1 MYSSLLTLCVF
12 GDLFNLQHALSC
24 PKGRLVIT
32 RHNELRNLT
41 AEILGEVCKNV
52 VIEPLLTPLT
62 GEELPK
68 SSNTSN
74 QARADV
80 SARGLW
86 INGQTAFCDVRV
98 FNPLARCHLHHSL
111 PAVHKKN
118 ENEKKREYN
127 QRILQVEHGSFTPLV
142 FSCFGGM
149 SRECRCFFSHTAERL
164 ANRRKEPK
172 SKISAWIKARL
183 NFALIRSML
192 LCLRGTRTPSNVDN
206 ISEIDLYAIVA
217 ESNIERITYRFIQYY
232 IIIINMYGYIFIRS
246 LIRYFLCLYPVIR
259 CYGTYFSCKINCM
272 FYI

>member
-1 MYSSLLTLCVF
+1 MWDAIRIRYNIPLERLPTLCVC
-12 GDLFNLQHALSC
+12 GDSFNLQHALSC
-24 PKGRLVIT
+24 PKGGLVIT

-41 AEILGEVCKNV
+41 AEILGKVCKNV

-68 SSNTSN
+68 SSNMRN
-74 QARADV
+74 QARPNIT
-80 SARGLW
+80 ARGLW
-86 INGQTAFCDVRV
+86 INRQMAFCDVRV

-118 ENEKKREYN
+118 ENEKNREYN
-127 QRILQVEHGSFTPLV
+127 QQILQVEHGSFTPLV

-149 SRECRCFFSHTAERL
+149 NRECSRFSSHTAERL

-206 ISEIDLYAIVA
+206 ISEIDMCTIVA
-217 ESNIERITYRFIQYY
+217 ESNIE
-232 IIIINMYGYIFIRS
+232 
-246 LIRYFLCLYPVIR
+246 
-259 CYGTYFSCKINCM
+259 
-272 FYI
+272 

>member
-1 MYSSLLTLCVF
+1 MRNVFFLEKEIFWDAIHIRYNIPLECLPTLCVC
-12 GDLFNLQHALSC
+12 GNSFNLEHALSC
-24 PKGRLVIT
+24 PKGGLVIT
-32 RHNELRNLT
+32 RNNELRNLT
-41 AEILGEVCKNV
+41 TEITAEVCKNV

-118 ENEKKREYN
+118 ENEKKWEYN
-127 QRILQVEHGSFTPLV
+127 QRILQMEHGSFTPLV
-142 FSCFGGM
+142 FSCFGRM
-149 SRECRCFFSHTAERL
+149 SRECSSIFLHTAERL

-172 SKISAWIKARL
+172 SKTSAWIKARL
-183 NFALIRSML
+183 NFALIQSML
-192 LCLRGTRTPSNVDN
+192 LCL
-206 ISEIDLYAIVA
+206 
-217 ESNIERITYRFIQYY
+217 
-232 IIIINMYGYIFIRS
+232 
-246 LIRYFLCLYPVIR
+246 C
-259 CYGTYFSCKINCM
+259 
-272 FYI
+272 

>member
-1 MYSSLLTLCVF
+1 MYTSLLTLCVC
-12 GDLFNLQHALSC
+12 GDSLNLQHALSC
-24 PKGRLVIT
+24 PEGELVII

-41 AEILGEVCKNV
+41 AELLGEVCKNV

-142 FSCFGGM
+142 FLCFGLM
-149 SRECRCFFSHTAERL
+149 SRGCSRFFSH
-164 ANRRKEPK
+164 RKEPK
-172 SKISAWIKARL
+172 STKKK
-183 NFALIRSML
+183 
-192 LCLRGTRTPSNVDN
+192 RTKK
-206 ISEIDLYAIVA
+206 
-217 ESNIERITYRFIQYY
+217 RT
-232 IIIINMYGYIFIRS
+232 
-246 LIRYFLCLYPVIR
+246 
-259 CYGTYFSCKINCM
+259 
-272 FYI
+272 

>member
-1 MYSSLLTLCVF
+1 MYTSLLTLCVC
-12 GDLFNLQHALSC
+12 GDSFNLQHALSC
-24 PKGRLVIT
+24 PKGGLVIT

-127 QRILQVEHGSFTPLV
+127 QRILQVEHGSFTPLI

-149 SRECRCFFSHTAERL
+149 
-164 ANRRKEPK
+164 NR
-172 SKISAWIKARL
+172 
-183 NFALIRSML
+183 
-192 LCLRGTRTPSNVDN
+192 
-206 ISEIDLYAIVA
+206 
-217 ESNIERITYRFIQYY
+217 
-232 IIIINMYGYIFIRS
+232 
-246 LIRYFLCLYPVIR
+246 
-259 CYGTYFSCKINCM
+259 
-272 FYI
+272 